1 MTSSFE
7 VDVNCPYCFDDIVA
21 ALREQPTVTEVSAS
35 LGVGC
40 VSVTHDTDEAHL
52 RAVDLAVDAY
62 CFVLSYAKNPLKVNH
77 MAAEVEVDSNYLPA
91 PRVFSCGR
99 RPRPS
104 SAK

>member
-52 RAVDLAVDAY
+52 AGVITDIGHRVIVAGNGEIVQDRLHA
-62 CFVLSYAKNPLKVNH
+62 
-77 MAAEVEVDSNYLPA
+77 LPRHTCRIH
-91 PRVFSCGR
+91 P
-99 RPRPS
+99 
-104 SAK
+104 